1 MRNLIEL
8 INKYNHQILFIL
20 LEVFAF
26 FLIIQNNSFQKAAFI
41 NSTNG
46 VTATSFLVIS
56 DVKSYFSLKS
66 TNELLLMENAKLK
79 SLISY
84 QQKDSISSIS
94 ASHYIPATI
103 INKSV
108 ARANNYI
115 TIDKGKI
122 DGIKKGMGVVSNN
135 GVIGIVKETSK
146 HFSSV
151 LSILH
156 SKSKVS
162 VVIKKNNHFGSLQW
176 DGKSYKKAKIYD
188 IPSHV
193 DLQLGDTITT
203 SGFSYIFPS
212 NTIVG
217 VISDIKTKDADK
229 FHNLRMSFIED
240 LKEVKYVNVCQPLK
254 KEEKELLEEQLSNE

>member
-8 INKYNHQILFIL
+8 LNKYNHQILFIL
-20 LEVFAF
+20 LEFFAF

-46 VTATSFLVIS
+46 ITASSFLAIS
-56 DVKSYFSLKS
+56 NVKSYFSLKS
-66 TNELLLMENAKLK
+66 TNELLLLENAKLK

-84 QQKDSISSIS
+84 QSKDSISSTNPN
-94 ASHYIPATI
+94 HYIPATI
-103 INKSV
+103 INNSV

-115 TIDKGKI
+115 TIDKGSI

-151 LSILH
+151 LSVLH
-156 SKSKVS
+156 SQSKVS
-162 VVIKKNNHFGSLQW
+162 VVLKKNNHFGSLQW
-176 DGKSYKKAKIYD
+176 DGRSYKKAKIYD

-193 DLQLGDTITT
+193 NLEIGDTITT

-217 VISDIKTKDADK
+217 VISEIKTKDDDK
-229 FHNLRMSFIED
+229 FHNLRMSFMED

-254 KEEKELLEEQLSNE
+254 KQEKELLESEIE

>member
-8 INKYNHQILFIL
+8 INKYNHQILFIF

-46 VTATSFLVIS
+46 ITATSFLVIS

-108 ARANNYI
+108 ARPNNYI

-146 HFSSV
+146 HFSSI

-162 VVIKKNNHFGSLQW
+162 IVIKKNNHFGSLQW

-193 DLQLGDTITT
+193 DLKIGDTITT

-212 NTIVG
+212 KTIVG
-217 VISDIKTKDADK
+217 VISDIKTKDDDK

-254 KEEKELLEEQLSNE
+254 KEEKEILETQLNE

>member
-1 MRNLIEL
+1 
-8 INKYNHQILFIL
+8 
-20 LEVFAF
+20 
-26 FLIIQNNSFQKAAFI
+26 
-41 NSTNG
+41 
-46 VTATSFLVIS
+46 
-56 DVKSYFSLKS
+56 
-66 TNELLLMENAKLK
+66 MENAKLK

-94 ASHYIPATI
+94 ASHFIPATI

-193 DLQLGDTITT
+193 DLQLGDTIIT

-212 NTIVG
+212 KTIVG
-217 VISDIKTKDADK
+217 VISDIKTKEADK
-229 FHNLRMSFIED
+229 FHNLKMSFIED
-240 LKEVKYVNVCQPLK
+240 LKEVKYVNVCQPLQ

>member
-8 INKYNHQILFIL
+8 INKYNHQILFVF

-46 VTATSFLVIS
+46 ITATSFLVIS

-108 ARANNYI
+108 ARPNNYI

-146 HFSSV
+146 HFSSI

-162 VVIKKNNHFGSLQW
+162 IVIKKNNHFGSLQW

-193 DLQLGDTITT
+193 NLNIGDTITT

-212 NTIVG
+212 KTIVG
-217 VISDIKTKDADK
+217 VISDIKTKDDDK

-254 KEEKELLEEQLSNE
+254 KEEKELLETQLNE

>member
-46 VTATSFLVIS
+46 ITATSFLVIS

-108 ARANNYI
+108 ARPNNYI

-146 HFSSV
+146 HFSSI

-162 VVIKKNNHFGSLQW
+162 IVIKKNNHFGSLQW
-176 DGKSYKKAKIYD
+176 DGKSYKKAKQI
-188 IPSHV
+188 
-193 DLQLGDTITT
+193 
-203 SGFSYIFPS
+203 
-212 NTIVG
+212 
-217 VISDIKTKDADK
+217 
-229 FHNLRMSFIED
+229 
-240 LKEVKYVNVCQPLK
+240 
-254 KEEKELLEEQLSNE
+254 

>member
-8 INKYNHQILFIL
+8 LNKYNHQILFIL

-26 FLIIQNNSFQKAAFI
+26 FLIVQNNSFQKAAFI

-46 VTATSFLVIS
+46 ITASSFLAVSNI
-56 DVKSYFSLKS
+56 KSYLSLKS
-66 TNELLLMENAKLK
+66 TNDLLLVENAKLK

-84 QQKDSISSIS
+84 QAKDSINSSSPI
-94 ASHYIPATI
+94 HFIPATI
-103 INKSV
+103 INNSV

-135 GVIGIVKETSK
+135 GVIGIVRETSK

-193 DLQLGDTITT
+193 KLEIGDTIST

-217 VISDIKTKDADK
+217 IISDIKTKEADK

-240 LKEVKYVNVCQPLK
+240 LKEVKHVNVCQPLK
-254 KEEKELLEEQLSNE
+254 KFEKESLEKSLNNE

>member
-1 MRNLIEL
+1 
-8 INKYNHQILFIL
+8 
-20 LEVFAF
+20 
-26 FLIIQNNSFQKAAFI
+26 
-41 NSTNG
+41 
-46 VTATSFLVIS
+46 
-56 DVKSYFSLKS
+56 
-66 TNELLLMENAKLK
+66 MENAKLK

-108 ARANNYI
+108 ARPNNYI

-146 HFSSV
+146 HFSSI

-162 VVIKKNNHFGSLQW
+162 IVIKKNNHFGSLQW

-193 DLQLGDTITT
+193 NLNIGDTITT

-212 NTIVG
+212 KTIVG
-217 VISDIKTKDADK
+217 VISDIKTKDDDK

-254 KEEKELLEEQLSNE
+254 KEEKELLETQLNE